1 MLNNVRELV
10 LKQGRSATLR
20 ITLGVQLLMILF
32 LLGAGAFLS
41 YKHRQSLIE
50 SSHLSLD
57 HHLYEAS
64 MRVQHYLVTAEN
76 SAREL
81 RQECAGLFDHLHS
94 VGQTDWQEA
103 KSDYGY
109 APNGVFYLKR
119 NRGGAS
125 LYYSRQSLSE
135 EQLHKAVESEVIDH
149 GLARAVQTN
158 PLVVGSYLN
167 TWDGMNRYYP
177 FLPDVY
183 EIFPPEVYMEDFIFY
198 SAAMEEANP
207 ARDIVW
213 TNAYLD
219 PAGAGWMIS
228 CVVPIYHNDFLEGVI
243 GLDLPLEALT
253 GQVLNLD
260 LPWKSHSM
268 LLASENRIVSFSTQ
282 LRAGLGLES
291 FDSHKEDGPID
302 HTIEP
307 PLGVELERYSLPLAE
322 ALRQMDRTSG
332 ILFEM
337 QGEEYLLEARDI
349 PGTNFTM
356 LLMAAKDELL
366 EPIVE
371 LDHTTLTTGG
381 LLLLL
386 LFLLDLGLYF
396 WLSRKSIALA
406 DDLATPLTGLNK
418 AISRFREHQ
427 ERTLLAESSITEIE
441 RLRQNFDEMID
452 QVLTSRRSITR
463 LNYAYSR
470 FVPQSFLKHLGKR
483 NVLDIHPGDFVERP
497 FALLYANMHNYRFP
511 SHRLDAKNTF
521 AYINN
526 WMNRIGPE
534 LRAKGGFI
542 DHFTGDSILVLF
554 EQADD
559 ALESARMLHRQLEFM
574 NRESQEKGLPRVR
587 MGIGLHFGDVM
598 LGAVGDADRIEAG
611 VLGPAVR
618 QVISIEELSK
628 IRGTRI
634 LLSEAFRLA
643 LRQPEGWQLHSLP
656 PMTLHEEREGAMIHS
671 LEEDGLS

>member
-10 LKQGRSATLR
+10 LNQGRSATLR

-32 LLGAGAFLS
+32 MLGAGAFLS
-41 YKHRQSLIE
+41 YNHRQSLIE
-50 SSHLSLD
+50 SSHLSLN

-64 MRVQHYLVTAEN
+64 MRLQHYLVTAEN

-81 RQECAGLFDHLHS
+81 RQECTGLYDHLHS

-103 KSDYGY
+103 RGDYAY

-125 LYYSRQSLSE
+125 LYYTRQTLSP
-135 EQLHKAVESEVIDH
+135 EQLHKAIESEVLDH
-149 GLARAVQTN
+149 TLARAVQTN
-158 PLVVGSYLN
+158 PIVVSAYLN
-167 TWDGMNRYYP
+167 TWDGMNRYFPY
-177 FLPDVY
+177 LPNVY
-183 EIFPPEVYMEDFIFY
+183 EIFPPEVQMEDFIFY
-198 SAAMEEANP
+198 SAAMDEANP

-213 TNAYLD
+213 TDAYLD

-243 GLDLPLEALT
+243 GLDLPLETLT
-253 GQVLNLD
+253 GQMLNLD
-260 LPWKSHSM
+260 LPWESHSM
-268 LLASENRIVSFSTQ
+268 LLAGENRIVSFSTQ
-282 LRAGLGLES
+282 LRAGLGLED
-291 FDSHKEDGPID
+291 FDAQKADGPID

-307 PLGVELERYSLPLAE
+307 PLGVELEHYSLSLSE
-322 ALRQMDRTSG
+322 ALKQKDLAKGM
-332 ILFEM
+332 LFEM
-337 QGEEYLLEARDI
+337 QGREYMLEARDI
-349 PGTNFTM
+349 PGTNFTL

-371 LDHTTLTTGG
+371 LDRSTLATGG

-386 LFLLDLGLYF
+386 LVLLDLWLYY
-396 WLSRKSIALA
+396 WLSRKSIILA

-427 ERTLLAESSITEIE
+427 ETTVLAESSITEIE

-483 NVLDIHPGDFVERP
+483 NVLDIHPGDHVERP
-497 FALLYANMHNYRFP
+497 FALLYADMHNYRFP

-526 WMNRIGPE
+526 WMNRIGPG
-534 LRAKGGFI
+534 LRTKGGFI

-559 ALESARMLHRQLEFM
+559 ALDAARMLHKQLEAM
-574 NRESQEKGLPRVR
+574 NMESQEKGLPRVR

-598 LGAVGDADRIEAG
+598 LGAVGDSDRIEAG

-618 QVISIEELSK
+618 QVISIEELNK

-656 PMTLHEEREGAMIHS
+656 PMTLHEEREGAMIYS
-671 LEEDGLS
+671 LEEDDPA